1 MTKIA
6 VPIRDNL
13 LSDVF
18 GDCSSYVIY
27 HINNKSNVGNKQEVP
42 PLQSVSE
49 LLEWINKSGI
59 TDIIV
64 HQMDKSLIKYFSGTK
79 INLFIGVPIDNPEN
93 LIEEYLKGELHS
105 DVSKVFQTSA
115 N

>member
-6 VPIRDNL
+6 VPVKDNL

-18 GDCSSYVIY
+18 DDCSSYVIY
-27 HINNKSNVGNKQEVP
+27 SINNKSNVGNKQIVS

-49 LLEWINKSGI
+49 LLEGINKSGI

-64 HQMDKSLIKYFSGTK
+64 HRMDKLLIKYFSETK
-79 INLFIGVPIDNPEN
+79 INLFIGVPIEKPEV
-93 LIEEYLKGELHS
+93 LINEYLNGTLLS
-105 DVSKVFQTSA
+105 DVSKVS
-115 N
+115 